1 MPRAPGGGHTH
12 MLRRIIQNSAFP
24 ALLGM
29 AATYALAATLVVLF
43 AADGLARSSVL
54 WTHVMSLAG

>member
-1 MPRAPGGGHTH
+1 

-29 AATYALAATLVVLF
+29 AATYTLAATLVVLF
-43 AADGLARSSVL
+43 AADGLARTSVL